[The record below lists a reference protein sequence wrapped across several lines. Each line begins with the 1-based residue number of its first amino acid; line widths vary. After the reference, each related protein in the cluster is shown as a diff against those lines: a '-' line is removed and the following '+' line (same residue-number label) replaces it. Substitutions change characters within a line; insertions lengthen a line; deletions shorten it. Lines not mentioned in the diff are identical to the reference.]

1 MIRRRHKPKQL
12 DLAHTKHEI
21 IRGRGGR
28 RPGAGRPRIH
38 DPGREHRRRPSVSP
52 KIPVH
57 VTLRMT
63 ERTWNLRSERSF
75 RVIERALFAV
85 SQAPSARIV
94 HFSVQGNHMHMLI
107 EADDRRALSSC
118 MRSLGIRLGRG
129 LNAMMRGGGRV
140 VAHRYHARAL
150 RTPTEVYR
158 ALGYVRHNA
167 AVHAARRNRPS
178 TRAWVDRFSSDAP
191 LAFVPPTATSWLLDR
206 GWRRALPRGTSPIG
220 MGSS

>member
-1 MIRRRHKPKQL
+1 MKSRPKQL
-12 DLAHTKHEI
+12 DLEHTRHEI

-38 DPGREHRRRPSVSP
+38 DKGREHRRRPSVSP
-52 KIPVH
+52 KIPLH

-63 ERTWNLRSERSF
+63 ERTWSLRSERSF
-75 RVIERALFAV
+75 RVIDRALFAV
-85 SQAPSARIV
+85 SQLPSARIV
-94 HFSVQGNHMHMLI
+94 HFSVQGNHIHMLV

-118 MRSLGIRLGRG
+118 MRRLGIRLGRG
-129 LNAMMRGGGRV
+129 LNAMMRDHGRV

-167 AVHAARRNRPS
+167 AIHATRNGAPS
-178 TRAWVDRFSSDAP
+178 TPRWVDRFSSDAP
-191 LAFVPPTATSWLLDR
+191 LSFVPPAPTSWLLDK
-206 GWRRALPRGTSPIG
+206 GWLRARPRSP
-220 MGSS
+220 